1 MAFPKRQSCVCSTLI
16 LVSLVFGSLAF
27 LCHLHCSYLASD
39 LFQIA
44 LPIPRNMRSSGP
56 RSVTEVWKKVSLRNV
71 LGRSRLRGVRQIKA
85 IRSVKRE
92 NISWV
97 SKNRL
102 RDPDIWSRISEG
114 LLPLH

>member
-16 LVSLVFGSLAF
+16 LVSLVFGSLTF
-27 LCHLHCSYLASD
+27 LCRLHCSYLASD

-71 LGRSRLRGVRQIKA
+71 LGRSRLRAVRQIKA

-102 RDPDIWSRISEG
+102 
-114 LLPLH
+114 